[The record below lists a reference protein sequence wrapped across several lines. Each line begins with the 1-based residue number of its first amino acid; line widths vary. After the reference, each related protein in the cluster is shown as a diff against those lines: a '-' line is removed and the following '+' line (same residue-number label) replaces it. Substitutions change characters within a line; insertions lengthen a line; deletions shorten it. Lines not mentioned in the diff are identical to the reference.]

1 MWLTKTF
8 DHFGR
13 DGGLW
18 EQRGVL
24 FWISIQCYV
33 CSGHRESKRESK
45 RGRGARESEHVIF
58 WVIACEVVVRYIFL
72 FIYKFRDVGLCEI
85 TLNKFCS
92 NCFTI
97 WLTSNLISLKVRY
110 FLFKYQK

>member
-1 MWLTKTF
+1 MGGSA
-8 DHFGR
+8 DFGS
-13 DGGLW
+13 
-18 EQRGVL
+18 RGESLLGYL
-24 FWISIQCYV
+24 FNAMFARVIARVS
-33 CSGHRESKRESK
+33 EK
-45 RGRGARESEHVIF
+45 AREGEQERVIF
-58 WVIACEVVVRYIFL
+58 WVIACEVLVRCIFL
-72 FIYKFRDVGLCEI
+72 FISKFRDVGLCEI